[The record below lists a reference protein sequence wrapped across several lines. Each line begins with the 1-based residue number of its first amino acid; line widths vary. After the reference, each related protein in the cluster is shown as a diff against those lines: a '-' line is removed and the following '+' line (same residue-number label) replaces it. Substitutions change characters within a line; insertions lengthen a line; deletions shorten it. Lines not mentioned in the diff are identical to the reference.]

1 MELGMTKT
9 RDEVVEL
16 MADAMY
22 VASKSCEYG
31 ALYIN
36 MANDA
41 YKALVAA
48 GVISQPPQ
56 NKDKQ

>member
-1 MELGMTKT
+1 MTKT